1 MCEDNDAA
9 FQASQSLH
17 SSEGTSQTETAYS
30 ITLTVPLMVVTG
42 QRSFSKPQDNYGS
55 REAG

>member
-9 FQASQSLH
+9 LQAPQSLP
-17 SSEGTSQTETAYS
+17 SLQGSVTDTETAYEYS

-42 QRSFSKPQDNYGS
+42 QRRFFFYFGTIMTQ
-55 REAG
+55 